1 MRLSAPIW
9 SLMLALGLA
18 ACAPGPED
26 RPQGVVTPGAEPA
39 RRSDEPPLP
48 TQPQRTKQG
57 TGFFIDA
64 DGLLLTVN
72 HVIDGCTRVVT
83 VPSDRAPQSA
93 TVLATDKARDVAL
106 LRVRGRDFPYIKL
119 AEMPPAGNST
129 VTVIGIPEGGSTG
142 LRARQLHL
150 LNNRAADLGRAPMPS
165 QRLLME
171 GASRHGES
179 GGLITEDG
187 EAVGL
192 VAAFTHLPPKVQERL
207 GMEEAEMSVGPGLQP
222 MRDILAGQT
231 LVPGRPAAAP
241 MYAVALVLCR

>member
-1 MRLSAPIW
+1 MRSAAPIW
-9 SLMLALGLA
+9 SLILALSLA

-26 RPQGVVTPGAEPA
+26 RPQGVVTPGSEPP
-39 RRSDEPPLP
+39 RRSDEPTQPQ
-48 TQPQRTKQG
+48 QPQRTKQG

-83 VPSDRAPQSA
+83 IPSDRAPQTA
-93 TVLATDKARDVAL
+93 TVLATDRARDVAL
-106 LRVRGRDFPYIKL
+106 LRVKGANFPYVKL
-119 AEMPPAGNST
+119 AETPPAGNTT
-129 VTVIGIPEGGSTG
+129 VTVIGIPEGGGSG

-179 GGLITEDG
+179 GGLITDDG
-187 EAVGL
+187 FAVGL
-192 VAAFTHLPPKVQERL
+192 VSAFTRL
-207 GMEEAEMSVGPGLQP
+207 TPAAQTRMGMEEAEMSVGPGLGP
-222 MRDILAGQT
+222 MRDIIAGQT

-241 MYAVALVLCR
+241 MYAVALIMCR